1 MDEWKGT
8 HTEIAYTTQMAVQTA
23 DGHAVI
29 ITEYR
34 ADGCVTW
41 REA

>member
-1 MDEWKGT
+1 MTDHQTIVATRQEPIRTAEGT
-8 HTEIAYTTQMAVQTA
+8 M
-23 DGHAVI
+23 I
-29 ITEYR
+29 ILTEYR